1 MASFAQ
7 AKHRCWL
14 IRAASVPLLKILNV
28 SIRPWMSGVITSSEI
43 LAMHKSRRC
52 TVVHGRTTVQQAI
65 FKRLTEGNIL
75 E

>member
-1 MASFAQ
+1 
-7 AKHRCWL
+7 
-14 IRAASVPLLKILNV
+14 
-28 SIRPWMSGVITSSEI
+28 
-43 LAMHKSRRC
+43 MHKSRRC